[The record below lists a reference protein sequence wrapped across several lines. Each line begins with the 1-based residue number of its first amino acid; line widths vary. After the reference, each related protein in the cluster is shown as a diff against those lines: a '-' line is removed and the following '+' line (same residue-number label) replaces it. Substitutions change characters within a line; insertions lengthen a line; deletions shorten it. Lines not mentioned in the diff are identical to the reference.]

1 MKHIVRCFTK
11 WIITPF
17 LHTWRNT
24 GDNNIWAQSLWLQ
37 KCCGSRDTVSKPNLL
52 WPLLIQ
58 WSDAN
63 TFIASA
69 ANQYPYTSFKTDR
82 KLDPAKWHAKTHS
95 TLPPISYFPPSASQV
110 LLTLEECWVVMGAVV
125 NQTGARVRLQA
136 RSGQPCSRWVKHSSH
151 YHADT
156 EENNGGSI
164 CSCQPLQI
172 WCQPVHW
179 RQQARPFSE
188 TTLGAVSATTSNA
201 LIQHS
206 G

>member
-125 NQTGARVRLQA
+125 NRAGVRLQA
-136 RSGQPCSRWVKHSSH
+136 RSGQLCGRRVKRSSN

-156 EENNGGSI
+156 
-164 CSCQPLQI
+164 
-172 WCQPVHW
+172 W
-179 RQQARPFSE
+179 RQTIEGPSVPVSHYKSGVSQSTGPSFSKVIY
-188 TTLGAVSATTSNA
+188 LDFGYRIGLNV
-201 LIQHS
+201 
-206 G
+206 

>member
-1 MKHIVRCFTK
+1 MKTILMTTK
-11 WIITPF
+11 TLIYKKKC
-17 LHTWRNT
+17 
-24 GDNNIWAQSLWLQ
+24 QSLTAPDTMLLQ
-37 KCCGSRDTVSKPNLL
+37 YCHRLGYHPMAKKQTHH
-52 WPLLIQ
+52 
-58 WSDAN
+58 
-63 TFIASA
+63 
-69 ANQYPYTSFKTDR
+69 PYTSFKTDC
-82 KLDPAKWHAKTHS
+82 KLDTAKRHAKSHS
-95 TLPPISYFPPSASQV
+95 TSTPISCFPNSTLQV
-110 LLTLEECWVVMGAVV
+110 LLTLGECWVVMGAVV